1 MVSFLTRPLLRRAA
15 VFLGLALSAAVP
27 ATAGAATRATAAPPP
42 EKPSPAKGYQPNM
55 PLVTQDGKAVKFY
68 DDLIKDR
75 VVLIH
80 FMFTTCQSICPPM
93 VENLRKVQQILQPA
107 LGDELGKRFLIL
119 SISVDPETDTP
130 AVLKAYADRRG
141 VGPGWLFLTGKRADV
156 ETLLAKLGEEYKD
169 KFRHS
174 GMALIGSDAAR
185 SFKKVFAMAP
195 PEELAE
201 TMRKMAALPRAAAQ
215 E

>member
-1 MVSFLTRPLLRRAA
+1 
-15 VFLGLALSAAVP
+15 
-27 ATAGAATRATAAPPP
+27 
-42 EKPSPAKGYQPNM
+42 M
-55 PLVTQDGKAVKFY
+55 PLITQDGRTVKFY

-93 VENLRKVQQILQPA
+93 VENLRKVQRILQPA

-130 AVLKAYADRRG
+130 AVLKAYAERRG

-156 ETLLAKLGEEYKD
+156 ETLLAKLGEDYKD

-174 GMALIGSDAAR
+174 GMALIGNDAAR

-201 TMRKMAALPRAAAQ
+201 TMRKMAALPRVAAP